1 MSFLSRGNTSFSN
14 IDFKQNFRSSE
25 VPGFESVTVVSLKKT
40 SFFSNDSLV
49 MPRIPIGVLC
59 RCSLR
64 QLGDL
69 RYATPT
75 KTEFE
80 AVAAVLHVVLTRVPG
95 YCAHHDFVKVF
106 FCGAYEYSA
115 AQPQIL
121 RILSP
126 GNEASWTKTT
136 SHHSAPAGLAGPP
149 PLLHPHPLF
158 LPPQRSTAK
167 TSRVLLPSPLCVDLV
182 AARLVPRLVPRL
194 VRVQDPSLLRLRFP
208 HFFWPAAVS
217 ISLSHD
223 YWFVWPLLPSR
234 ASLVWHGEQYRAFAG
249 APVEGLVP

>member
-1 MSFLSRGNTSFSN
+1 
-14 IDFKQNFRSSE
+14 
-25 VPGFESVTVVSLKKT
+25 
-40 SFFSNDSLV
+40 

-182 AARLVPRLVPRL
+182 AARLVPRLVRVQSIAARTSFSPLLLGCSCFDFSLTITGSCGLCCRAEPSLPRL
-194 VRVQDPSLLRLRFP
+194 AHRAVPGVRRRTGRRTRTMRVAAGVQESTRAQRKKG
-208 HFFWPAAVS
+208 HQR
-217 ISLSHD
+217 
-223 YWFVWPLLPSR
+223 SR
-234 ASLVWHGEQYRAFAG
+234 AGSWTTHTHTYIYTANT
-249 APVEGLVP
+249 